1 MWDIIQ
7 IKTLYHPACI
17 KAVYNAL
24 IHPYLNYAVLNWGAG
39 HQKLLFNLLKIYT
52 TKLWNFLKHP
62 TKPLWMKYIYK
73 ITFWQSTICLKCLL
87 VSLCTLMKTINFH
100 HILTNISNLFWQF
113 INTPPDLHV
122 QKISSYPG

>member
-1 MWDIIQ
+1 
-7 IKTLYHPACI
+7 LR
-17 KAVYNAL
+17 
-24 IHPYLNYAVLNWGAG
+24 
-39 HQKLLFNLLKIYT
+39 IYK
-52 TKLWNFLKHP
+52 TKLWNFWKHP

-73 ITFWQSTICLKCLL
+73 ITFWQSRIRLKCLL

-100 HILTNISNLFWQF
+100 HSLTNISNLFWQF